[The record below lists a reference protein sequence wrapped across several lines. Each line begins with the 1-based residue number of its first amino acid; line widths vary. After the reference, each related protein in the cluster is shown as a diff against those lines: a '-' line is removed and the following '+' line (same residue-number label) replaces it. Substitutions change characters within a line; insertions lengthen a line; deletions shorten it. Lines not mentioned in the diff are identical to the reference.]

1 MSGVGDSPSDYLFAF
16 QVIYAADEETIIIK
30 DCLHLVL

>member
-1 MSGVGDSPSDYLFAF
+1 MSGVGDSPSDDLFAF
-16 QVIYAADEETIIIK
+16 QVIYAADEETIIK